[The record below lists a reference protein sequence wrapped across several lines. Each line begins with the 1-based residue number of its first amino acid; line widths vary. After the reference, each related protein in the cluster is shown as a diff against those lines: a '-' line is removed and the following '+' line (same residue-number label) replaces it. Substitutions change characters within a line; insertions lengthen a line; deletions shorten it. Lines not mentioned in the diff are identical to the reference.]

1 MTPSDIEV
9 LIHCHASP
17 TIHPRFYAPAVQAA
31 IRQFEGDGIVELT
44 EEKNVYQTTAKG
56 AAWLKAVCNTPY
68 PQALWTEG
76 KLTWIDDKGKT
87 L

>member
-9 LIHCHASP
+9 LIHCWCATTVHPKFYSP
-17 TIHPRFYAPAVQAA
+17 DVQAA
-31 IRQFEGDGIVELT
+31 IRQFESDGVVELT
-44 EEKNVYQTTAKG
+44 DDKNVYQITAKG

-76 KLTWIDDKGKT
+76 ELTWIDDKGKT